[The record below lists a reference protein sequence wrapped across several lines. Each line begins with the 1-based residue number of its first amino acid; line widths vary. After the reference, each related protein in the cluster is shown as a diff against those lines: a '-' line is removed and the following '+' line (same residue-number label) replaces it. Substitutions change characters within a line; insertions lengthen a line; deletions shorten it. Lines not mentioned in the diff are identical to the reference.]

1 MNLLQA
7 RITFVVLQVLDLLT
21 TLAAFRVG
29 AFEVNPL
36 VAHLT
41 TLFGPVGGLVC
52 SKLIALLLAWW
63 VRKRLWL
70 VVLFYA
76 GIICWNVYV
85 LVFSRVPD
93 TSYLM
98 NSKSPESRLA
108 AAEATPIS
116 SMSQLLWKLPVE
128 QDAFGGPGKPG
139 SLP

>member
-21 TLAAFRVG
+21 TLAAFHVG

-63 VRKRLWL
+63 VRKRLWM
-70 VVLFYA
+70 VNLFYT
-76 GIICWNVYV
+76 GIICWNIYV
-85 LVFSRVPD
+85 LVVLSGARH
-93 TSYLM
+93 
-98 NSKSPESRLA
+98 
-108 AAEATPIS
+108 
-116 SMSQLLWKLPVE
+116 
-128 QDAFGGPGKPG
+128 
-139 SLP
+139 

>member
-1 MNLLQA
+1 VNLLQA

-29 AFEVNPL
+29 AFEVNPI

-63 VRKRLWL
+63 VRKRLW
-70 VVLFYA
+70 VVNLFYT

-85 LVFSRVPD
+85 LVVLSGARH
-93 TSYLM
+93 
-98 NSKSPESRLA
+98 
-108 AAEATPIS
+108 
-116 SMSQLLWKLPVE
+116 
-128 QDAFGGPGKPG
+128 
-139 SLP
+139 

>member
-1 MNLLQA
+1 VNLLQA

-29 AFEVNPL
+29 AFEVNPI

-70 VVLFYA
+70 VNLFYT

-85 LVFSRVPD
+85 LVVLSGARH
-93 TSYLM
+93 
-98 NSKSPESRLA
+98 
-108 AAEATPIS
+108 
-116 SMSQLLWKLPVE
+116 
-128 QDAFGGPGKPG
+128 
-139 SLP
+139 